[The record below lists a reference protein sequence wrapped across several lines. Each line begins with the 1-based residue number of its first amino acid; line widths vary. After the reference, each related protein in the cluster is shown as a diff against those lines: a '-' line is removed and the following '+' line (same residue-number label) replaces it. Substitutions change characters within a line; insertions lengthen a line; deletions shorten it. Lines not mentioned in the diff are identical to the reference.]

1 MQLTKIA
8 LASAALLAFATQSQA
23 VTRVSGASATSNNYM
38 VALAGMC
45 ASGNYKIFKTN
56 TTTNALGNQFTIT
69 CDATFKYTSG
79 SPAVTENTGE
89 TEVRFDV
96 TGGSINSVLFTQE
109 AVTNGEPQAG
119 TGSYLPA
126 VLASCTQIT
135 GTGPLAFAG
144 NKLYRCTNALET
156 GQKSVGGFTDVEPGI
171 FKATGVLIGDYF
183 ADNATFSQAFGV
195 AASKDLYEA
204 LQTAQ
209 GLTVG
214 STLPAQQ
221 PSVSVA
227 KLASLMNNNDFNDA
241 KAKGP
246 KFLVPT
252 TTQTNISY
260 CRRPNT
266 SGTQAAAQLFFMSN
280 PVATGLV
287 GGALTI
293 HGPDLDGSA
302 NEVVAGQ
309 DSLGNPTGNTF
320 TVKMNSGSGNVRTC
334 LNAAGFAFGV
344 LSAENNPVGS
354 ADTYRFIKIDGKSV
368 TGGLATSAGETNT
381 ATAIA
386 GDYDF
391 VYESAVFNPN
401 ANAVLKVVNDAIRTG
416 GTSPGLFLNGNSVVP
431 ESKFGRGNNSAAPYV
446 AQ

>member
-8 LASAALLAFATQSQA
+8 LASVAVLAFANQAQA

-45 ASGNYKIFKTN
+45 STGNYKIFKTN

-69 CDATFKYTSG
+69 CDTTFKYTSG
-79 SPAVTENTGE
+79 GVTENTGE

-109 AVTNGEPQAG
+109 AVTNGEPQAA

-126 VLASCTQIT
+126 VPASCTAIT

-144 NKLYRCTNALET
+144 AKLFKCTNALET
-156 GQKSVGGFTDVEPGI
+156 GQKSVGGFTDVEPPI
-171 FKATGVLIGDYF
+171 FKANGVLTSDYSF
-183 ADNATFSQAFGV
+183 DNATFSQAFGV
-195 AASKDLYEA
+195 GVSKDLYEA
-204 LQTAQ
+204 LQAAQ

-246 KFLVPT
+246 KFLLPA

-280 PVATGLV
+280 PVATGAL
-287 GGALTI
+287 GGGLTI
-293 HGPDLDGSA
+293 HGPDLDGAA

-309 DSLGNPTGNTF
+309 DSLGNPTGNTVTF
-320 TVKMNSGSGNVRTC
+320 KMNSGSGNVRTC

-344 LSAENNPVGS
+344 LSAENNPIGS
-354 ADTYRFIKIDGKSV
+354 SDTYRFIKIDGKSV

-381 ATAIA
+381 TTAIA

-416 GTSPGLFLNGNSVVP
+416 GTSPGLFLNSNSAAP
-431 ESKFGRGNNSAAPYV
+431 ESKFGRGNNSVAPYV